1 MSPLMNSTK
10 LTQKKLIMALLK
22 EDGSLDVEWINK
34 LPIEEYMNTLGD
46 LTQEQVKEYMSK
58 VPIDE
63 SNEPMRA
70 INVDSNFDVGVN
82 ADDIINNLRNMCK
95 RK

>member
-1 MSPLMNSTK
+1 MNSTK

-22 EDGSLDVEWINK
+22 EDVSLDVEWINK
-34 LPIEEYMNTLGD
+34 LSIEEYMNTLGD

-82 ADDIINNLRNMCK
+82 ADDVINNLRNMCK